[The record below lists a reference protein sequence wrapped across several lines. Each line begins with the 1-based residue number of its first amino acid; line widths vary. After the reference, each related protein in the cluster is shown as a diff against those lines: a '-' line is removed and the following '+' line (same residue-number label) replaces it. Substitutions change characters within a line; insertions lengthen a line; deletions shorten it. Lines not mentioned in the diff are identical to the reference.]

1 MKKFLSLIIAFLPF
15 CVCAQENAV
24 NISGAACEIFD
35 SSQPISSVR
44 VRVTDKASFNA
55 VSQIAPL
62 AELRS
67 SLLDHDFN
75 TLIYDLVDNHIQNMN
90 VKTTSQDANELCVQV
105 TGSILTEDIITA
117 ITGNSPSGAKK
128 QYDFEKANGIVQEEN
143 TPYEK
148 AAPTEAEIM
157 YNGEEDFSKIPEP
170 SSAPIAYQGDDAA
183 ENTESAEEPPAPQ
196 IKTEDETTS
205 VNALVYIAPVE
216 YPNQTQS
223 AKPISVLKDF
233 FSNEDLYTILN
244 SPDGAD
250 YIITPKLLKAKIDPI
265 DQQTK
270 RLQMVV
276 SVELKISH
284 SDGSISD
291 HQNRFVLFKAEENEQ
306 EVAMNLLKKL
316 LAKSGEKL
324 IQRIEQNE
332 NKWARG
338 PFLRPKPMGDL

>member
-1 MKKFLSLIIAFLPF
+1 MKKFLSLIVAFLPF
-15 CVCAQENAV
+15 CVSAQENAV
-24 NISGAACEIFD
+24 NISGTACEIFN

-117 ITGNSPSGAKK
+117 ITNNSPSGAKK
-128 QYDFEKANGIVQEEN
+128 QYDFEKANGIMQEEN
-143 TPYEK
+143 TPYQK

-170 SSAPIAYQGDDAA
+170 STAPIAYQGADDN
-183 ENTESAEEPPAPQ
+183 EKSEEPQAPK
-196 IKTEDETTS
+196 INAEDETTS
-205 VNALVYIAPVE
+205 INALVYIAPVE

-223 AKPISVLKDF
+223 TKPTSVLKDF
-233 FSNEDLYTILN
+233 FSNEDLYTIVE
-244 SPDGAD
+244 SSDGAD

-270 RLQMVV
+270 RLQMVI

-291 HQNRFVLFKAEENEQ
+291 HQNRFVLFKNDENEQ